1 MVNGDTMVLLGE
13 ILAQG
18 GWTMVPLYACSI
30 VALTVFLRKLIE
42 YRAVHLSDLSWYKNT
57 LNLIRLGNFDAVS
70 AACNHHPHPAV
81 AVVCAVAQ
89 ALKERPDLAESEARR
104 VASLELQKLEKNLSL
119 LSFIAQIAP
128 LLGLLGTVFGMI
140 NMFMNLQESGNSGI
154 NLSELSSG
162 IWEALVTTAAGL
174 TIAVPT
180 LAGHSY
186 LASRLDDVRLQ
197 LSDIIQCMLY
207 VAPNSEAK
215 AEATNAI

>member
-1 MVNGDTMVLLGE
+1 MSNDTVILLGE

-30 VALTVFLRKLIE
+30 IALAVFFRKLIE
-42 YRAVHLSDLSWYKNT
+42 YRMVHLSDLSWYENT
-57 LNLIRLGNFDAVS
+57 LNHIRSGNFDAVNGE
-70 AACNHHPHPAV
+70 CNHHSHPAV
-81 AVVCAVAQ
+81 HVVCAAAQ

-140 NMFMNLQESGNSGI
+140 NMFMGLQESGNSSI

-180 LAGHSY
+180 LAAHGY
-186 LASRLDDVRLQ
+186 LASRLDNVRLQ
-197 LSDIIQCMLY
+197 LSDIIQCVLY
-207 VAPNSEAK
+207 VAPKNVIKVEVTD
-215 AEATNAI
+215 EI

>member
-1 MVNGDTMVLLGE
+1 MNGDVVILLGE

-30 VALTVFLRKLIE
+30 VALAVFLRKLIE
-42 YRAVHLSDLSWYKNT
+42 YRVMHLSDLSWYEDA
-57 LNLIRLGNFDAVS
+57 LSLIRLGKFDAVS
-70 AACNHHPHPAV
+70 GVCSRYAYPAV
-81 AVVCAVAQ
+81 PVVCAMAQ
-89 ALKERPDLAESEARR
+89 ALKERPDLAKSEAQR

-128 LLGLLGTVFGMI
+128 LLGLLGTVLGMVD
-140 NMFMNLQESGNSGI
+140 MFIGLQGSGNASI

-162 IWEALVTTAAGL
+162 IWKALVTTAAGL

-180 LAGHSY
+180 LAAYSY

-197 LSDIIQCMLY
+197 LSDIIQCVLY
-207 VAPNSEAK
+207 AAPKNEAK
-215 AEATNAI
+215 PEMTDEI